1 MGHRFCI
8 MAEEDRKRLEPFA
21 PYLQEAFPELRETKG
36 IMTPGPGE
44 IPASKNFLKFA
55 KQKEIAALSL
65 ILGF

>member
-36 IMTPGPGE
+36 IMEPGPGE

-55 KQKEIAALSL
+55 K
-65 ILGF
+65 

>member
-8 MAEEDRKRLEPFA
+8 MAEEDRKSLEPFA

-36 IMTPGPGE
+36 IMKPGPGE
-44 IPASKNFLKFA
+44 ITASKNFLKFA